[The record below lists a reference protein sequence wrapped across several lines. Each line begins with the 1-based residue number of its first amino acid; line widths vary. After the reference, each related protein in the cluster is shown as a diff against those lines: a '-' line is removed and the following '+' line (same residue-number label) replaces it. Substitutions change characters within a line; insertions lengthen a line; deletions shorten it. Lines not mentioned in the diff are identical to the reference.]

1 MNAGNTRM
9 NPDRLFEVAEAV
21 LQAVRETLTA
31 GVAGQKHR
39 APYPPDLMG
48 SKREPIC
55 LSHFTRAEVEEATAF
70 LCRMGF
76 LELPARSA

>member
-1 MNAGNTRM
+1 MNSRNERMNA
-9 NPDRLFEVAEAV
+9 DRLFQVAEAV

-31 GVAGQKHR
+31 GVAGEKHR

-48 SKREPIC
+48 SNRQPAC
-55 LSHFTRAEVEEATAF
+55 LTHFTRGEVEEATGF

-76 LELPARSA
+76 LELPSRST